1 MRALQAATISV
12 PFIQCSASLQIWED
26 ERNRSVVTHNYLVFI
41 EKCVLH
47 ILKKSQAHT
56 HILVDSC
63 CSVRYRALLCCYTC
77 IFFVIMENLSPLY
90 IEDESQQGDESTT
103 NLYQAADMIDE
114 WPPLVP
120 HSMVPLAKALH
131 VDHTVANN
139 LNIEFKAGNVSIIL
153 SYQHNN

>member
-1 MRALQAATISV
+1 
-12 PFIQCSASLQIWED
+12 
-26 ERNRSVVTHNYLVFI
+26 
-41 EKCVLH
+41 
-47 ILKKSQAHT
+47 
-56 HILVDSC
+56 
-63 CSVRYRALLCCYTC
+63 
-77 IFFVIMENLSPLY
+77 MENLSPLY